1 MFNTIA
7 RSTTALIAAAMA
19 SNAQA
24 DAAALDLAK
33 SLSNPV
39 AALISVPFQYNYDH
53 HIGPD
58 NDGERHTLNI
68 QPVIPIS
75 ISEDWNLI
83 SRTILPVTHQSDVFP
98 GAGSQTGTGDTVQ
111 SLFFPPKEP
120 TAGGWIWGAGPAM
133 LLPTGSEDEL
143 TADTWAAGPTGVALR
158 QSGPWTVGLLFN
170 HLVDVADAGHRADI
184 NSTFI
189 QPFASYTTPLAVTY
203 TLNSET
209 THDWENHDSAV
220 PLNVLISKVVHI
232 GGQLFSIGDG
242 LRYWVDSTDNGPQG
256 LGTRLIVT
264 ALFPK

>member
-83 SRTILPVTHQSDVFP
+83 SRTILPL
-98 GAGSQTGTGDTVQ
+98 VQ
-111 SLFFPPKEP
+111 YC
-120 TAGGWIWGAGPAM
+120 
-133 LLPTGSEDEL
+133 
-143 TADTWAAGPTGVALR
+143 
-158 QSGPWTVGLLFN
+158 N
-170 HLVDVADAGHRADI
+170 
-184 NSTFI
+184 
-189 QPFASYTTPLAVTY
+189 
-203 TLNSET
+203 TLN
-209 THDWENHDSAV
+209 
-220 PLNVLISKVVHI
+220 
-232 GGQLFSIGDG
+232 
-242 LRYWVDSTDNGPQG
+242 
-256 LGTRLIVT
+256 
-264 ALFPK
+264 